1 VTRTKEDVLRQIDDA
16 GVKYIRLCFTDIL
29 GKIKGMSITRSEI
42 EQVLEEG
49 QGFDGSSVQG
59 FARIEESDL
68 MAIVDPLTFRI
79 IPWTV
84 GGEKIAMVFCD
95 IQNPD
100 GSPYEGDPRH
110 VLKRNLK
117 KLEERGW
124 TYYVGPEMEYFYFL
138 NNKEPGLLDTA
149 GYFDYEQ
156 VDLGTRT
163 RKMTVAALE
172 DLNIPVECSHHEVAP
187 SQHEIDL
194 KYQEALVMADFAQVY
209 RFVVKEVAQQNGV
222 YATFMP
228 KPIFGENGSGM
239 HCHMSLFKDDKNL
252 FFDAKDKNH
261 LSTIARS
268 FMAGLLNHV
277 KEFTL
282 VTNQWVNSY
291 KRLVP
296 GYEAPVYITWGRR
309 NRSSMVRV
317 PMYRVGKEKATRI
330 ELRSPDPA
338 ANPYLA
344 FSCMLAAGLKGIEAN
359 YKLPEPVEENIFH
372 LSDEKKTNYNIDTLP
387 GSLEDAITLFE
398 KSKLMRETLGEH
410 VFDKLIANKRIEWD
424 RYRIHVT
431 DFETQKYLPM
441 L

>member
-1 VTRTKEDVLRQIDDA
+1 MTRTKEDVLRQIDDA

-84 GGEKIAMVFCD
+84 GGEKIAMMFCD

-100 GSPYEGDPRH
+100 GTPYEGDPRW

-117 KLEERGW
+117 KLEEKGW
-124 TYYVGPEMEYFYFL
+124 TYYVGPEMEYFYFY
-138 NNKEPGLLDTA
+138 NDQEPSTLDKA

-156 VDLGTRT
+156 VDLGTKT

-172 DLNIPVECSHHEVAP
+172 DLKIPVECSHHEVAH

-194 KYQEALVMADFAQVY
+194 KYQEALVMADFAQIY

-228 KPIFGENGSGM
+228 KPIFGQNGSGM

-252 FFDAKDKNH
+252 FFDSKDEYH
-261 LSTIARS
+261 LSKIARS
-268 FMAGLLNHV
+268 FVAGLLSHV

-282 VTNQWVNSY
+282 LTNQWANSY

-317 PMYRVGKEKATRI
+317 PMYRVGKEKATRV
-330 ELRSPDPA
+330 ELRSPDPGC
-338 ANPYLA
+338 NPYLA
-344 FSCMLAAGLKGIEAN
+344 FSCMLAAGLEGIEKN
-359 YKLPEPVEENIFH
+359 YKLSDPVEDNIFH
-372 LSDEKKTNYNIDTLP
+372 LPPEKKDKYKFDILP
-387 GSLEDAITLFE
+387 GSLEDAIRETE
-398 KSKLMRETLGEH
+398 KSKLVREALGEH
-410 VFDKLIANKRIEWD
+410 VFNKLLENKRMEWD
-424 RYRIHVT
+424 KFRTFVT
-431 DFETQKYLPM
+431 KYEVDTYLPM